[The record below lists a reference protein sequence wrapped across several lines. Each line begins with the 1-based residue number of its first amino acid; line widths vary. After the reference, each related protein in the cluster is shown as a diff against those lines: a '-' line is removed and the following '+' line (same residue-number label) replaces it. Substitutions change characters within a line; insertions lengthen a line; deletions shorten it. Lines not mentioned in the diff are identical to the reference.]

1 MARPQKDTDAK
12 RNLTIRVRV
21 TSIEKRQI
29 WQQAADAGYT
39 PSDFMRLKTIASAP
53 LRRVPPPDR
62 ETLLKLMAELGKIG
76 SNVNQIA
83 HALNYYKAS
92 GQLAGVN
99 SEDITKTIADLDGLT
114 TQVLNLLEH
123 GH

>member
-12 RNLTIRVRV
+12 RDLTIRVRV
-21 TSIEKRQI
+21 TSAEKHHI
-29 WQQAADAGYT
+29 WQLAADAGYT
-39 PSDFMRLKTIASAP
+39 PSDFMRLKTIASVP
-53 LRRVPPPDR
+53 LRRVPTPDR
-62 ETLLKLMAELGKIG
+62 EALLKLMAELGKIG

-99 SEDITKTIADLDGLT
+99 PDDITHTLAELDGLT
-114 TQVLNLLEH
+114 AQVLNVLEH